1 MTTATELK
9 GLALAV
15 EKAGSISA
23 LARLV
28 GVAHQVMNRWVQKGF
43 VPLDRAVQINQEYG
57 IPTRE
62 LVNPKLVDAL
72 FGPNA

>member
-1 MTTATELK
+1 MTTATDLK
-9 GLALAV
+9 GVALAV

-23 LARLV
+23 LARFV
-28 GVAHQVMNRWVQKGF
+28 GVAHQVMNRWVQKGY

-62 LVNPKLVDAL
+62 LVNPKLVKVL
-72 FGPNA
+72 FGADV